1 MKAMKSNEV
10 IAKLNERK
18 DRSAWD
24 KAVTAY
30 AVEIVEAMSADGEQE
45 ISRES
50 LPLALNGAE
59 NWYRYSEGACSLVWD
74 EDIARRVCTPS
85 EFKRKRGGELPPAG
99 GGTWISVQGRAL
111 AQAWRRIVKTIALA

>member
-30 AVEIVEAMSADGEQE
+30 AVEIVEAMSVDGEQE

-50 LPLALNGAE
+50 LPQALNGARDWE
-59 NWYRYSEGACSLVWD
+59 QYSYGGCSLVYD
-74 EDIARRVCTPS
+74 AEIAARVCCPS
-85 EFKRKRGGELPPAG
+85 VLKRKRGGDLEPNARE
-99 GGTWISVQGRAL
+99 TWLDVQARAL
-111 AQAWRRIVKTIALA
+111 AQAWRRIVKTVARG

>member
-30 AVEIVEAMSADGEQE
+30 AVEIVEAMSVDGEQE

-50 LPLALNGAE
+50 LPQALNGAATSS
-59 NWYRYSEGACSLVWD
+59 RTPAKPGSTFRRAPSRRHGAAS
-74 EDIARRVCTPS
+74 
-85 EFKRKRGGELPPAG
+85 
-99 GGTWISVQGRAL
+99 
-111 AQAWRRIVKTIALA
+111 

>member
-30 AVEIVEAMSADGEQE
+30 AVEIVEAMSVDGEQE

-59 NWYRYSEGACSLVWD
+59 NWHRYSEGACSLVWD

-85 EFKRKRGGELPPAG
+85 ELKRKRGGELPPAG
-99 GGTWISVQGRAL
+99 GETWISVQGRAL